1 MRKQRRSRSSWRAS
15 EMRVARPGLWL
26 IAAAVVGMLLVEGW
40 EGSRVAQLS
49 LALGQNRTAL
59 EEAQTRLA
67 FVRADLDRRTTRTE
81 TAPLAARLGLA
92 PADAQQIVA
101 LPSVYLAAAATAT
114 RDGEPASVLAWA
126 ERASR
131 ALVPDATARARD
143 RNPIHSR

>member
-1 MRKQRRSRSSWRAS
+1 MKHEPRRSRPSWRAS

-26 IAAAVVGMLLVEGW
+26 IAAAVVGMLLTEVW

-59 EEAQTRLA
+59 EKAQARLA
-67 FVRADLDRRTTRTE
+67 FVRADLERRTTRAE
-81 TAPLAARLGLA
+81 TAPLASRLGLA
-92 PADAQQIVA
+92 PADAQQVVA
-101 LPSVYLAAAATAT
+101 LPSAYLAAGATPT

-131 ALVPDATARARD
+131 ALVPEATARVRAD
-143 RNPIHSR
+143 D